1 MRYALPAFL
10 FFALVAAGAAY
21 DARAPR
27 RTPVPAIELRP
38 TPAREVKAKAVK
50 RPKRVQRAKK
60 PRISKG
66 SSARPRLSSGYGG
79 AGAAPA
85 PPSPGLPAGRRS
97 GGATDDDDNGDDD
110 D

>member
-27 RTPVPAIELRP
+27 RTAVPAIKLRP
-38 TPAREVKAKAVK
+38 APVREVKPKAVK
-50 RPKRVQRAKK
+50 RPKRVQRATK

-66 SSARPRLSSGYGG
+66 SSARARLSSGYGG